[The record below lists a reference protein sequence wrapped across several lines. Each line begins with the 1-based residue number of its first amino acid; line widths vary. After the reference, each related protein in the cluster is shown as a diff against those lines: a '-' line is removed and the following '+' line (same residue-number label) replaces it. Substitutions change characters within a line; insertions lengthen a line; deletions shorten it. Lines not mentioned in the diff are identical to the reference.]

1 LEPPLST
8 SHDKSYSSIEL
19 FTVDPPSS
27 SSSSHRDTSIAS
39 AATGREKRIEEEG
52 DRLELVDL

>member
-19 FTVDPPSS
+19 FTVDPPS